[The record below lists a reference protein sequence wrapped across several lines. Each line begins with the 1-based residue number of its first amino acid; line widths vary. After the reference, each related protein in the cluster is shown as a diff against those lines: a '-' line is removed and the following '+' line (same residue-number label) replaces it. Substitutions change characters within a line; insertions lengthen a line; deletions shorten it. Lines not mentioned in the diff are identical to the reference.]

1 MIACEP
7 YLLGKITKSPFN
19 GKGEE
24 ADKALSL
31 IHSDVCGPFREMAR
45 GGFFYFITF
54 IDDLSRYGN
63 LFLLKNKSESFEK
76 FKEFKPKWRTKPG
89 RVLKLFDHIEEVNT

>member
-1 MIACEP
+1 MDKKEMIFNMEVYLWLSHLDKNRINRLAWKKNLDINDCESLIACEP

-31 IHSDVCGPFREMAR
+31 IHSDVCGPVNLSARE
-45 GGFFYFITF
+45 
-54 IDDLSRYGN
+54 RY
-63 LFLLKNKSESFEK
+63 
-76 FKEFKPKWRTKPG
+76 
-89 RVLKLFDHIEEVNT
+89 